1 MLLSWC
7 GLKSCMRGFSVWR
20 NISSTQP
27 WCWTPLPQKLE
38 LWARTIKSWI
48 SSMFVLFLS
57 GDCFTSIYF
66 IAGFPWGNVPCVGTS
81 EHKRNSKGQS
91 YLHMFAC
98 DVKMRIF
105 SVKLMHMQALSIWR
119 CLILRREF
127 CMCQWQFSPF
137 SPHLAAELCSSL
149 WQAWSCCAHPSAAH
163 RSSTSRCVSPRSSST
178 LTIHTSQ
185 RPFSSTITSCPFS
198 SARFG
203 CMTPPLPHAQTRP
216 CCLFNLFLEID
227 TWLCLLR
234 CGTCCTSC
242 GLCWLTLPP
251 GRLLGA
257 LPSMPSPNPLRCPVS
272 LHLF

>member
-1 MLLSWC
+1 MS
-7 GLKSCMRGFSVWR
+7 
-20 NISSTQP
+20 I
-27 WCWTPLPQKLE
+27 
-38 LWARTIKSWI
+38 
-48 SSMFVLFLS
+48 LFLS
-57 GDCFTSIYF
+57 KDSFTSIYF
-66 IAGFPWGNVPCVGTS
+66 IAAFPWGNVFCVGTS
-81 EHKRNSKGQS
+81 ERKMNSKGRP
-91 YLHMFAC
+91 YLHVTFCRLCSEVHHFRVFMFAC

-105 SVKLMHMQALSIWR
+105 SVKLKHMQGLGIWC
-119 CLILRREF
+119 CLILCREF
-127 CMCQWQFSPF
+127 CMCHWQCSPF

-149 WQAWSCCAHPSAAH
+149 WQAWSCCAHPSAPH
-163 RSSTSRCVSPRSSST
+163 RSSTSRCASPRSSST

-203 CMTPPLPHAQTRP
+203 CMTPPLPHTMTHP

-234 CGTCCTSC
+234 CGTYCTSC
-242 GLCWLTLPP
+242 ALCWLTLPP

-257 LPSMPSPNPLRCPVS
+257 LPSTPSPNPLRCPVS